1 MTDIR
6 PVRNVADLTVLSNYR
21 LPRGRSVA
29 AADLAHAIDAT
40 PVASRLRH
48 SAITATLAVLD
59 IAHIRYVDAGGLQR
73 SHDNVPDHLSDH
85 TPPGIGVGSRRRSAR

>member
-1 MTDIR
+1 M
-6 PVRNVADLTVLSNYR
+6 RNVADLTVLSNYR

-59 IAHIRYVDAGGLQR
+59 IVHIRYVDAGGLQR
-73 SHDNVPDHLSDH
+73 SHDNVPHLSDH